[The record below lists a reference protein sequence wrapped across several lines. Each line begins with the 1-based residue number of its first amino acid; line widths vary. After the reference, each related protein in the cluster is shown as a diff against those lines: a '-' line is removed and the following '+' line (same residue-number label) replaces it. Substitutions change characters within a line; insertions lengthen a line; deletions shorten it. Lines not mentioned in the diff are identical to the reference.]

1 MGNNLTKETMIAD
14 ARKSTSCYFWLLV
27 SLNKPLAYGNG
38 FVISFKMRNTG
49 ICISQVLQ
57 CHLEIMFSNKIYIVM
72 SFVRQVTQHCK
83 IMWELIIITIQM
95 SNHQETRLEN
105 SNQFAVSS
113 IKWMSCGIAEIFF
126 QRTRHNTMHSFAI
139 NKMQI
144 FLLSRS
150 MHQILH

>member
-1 MGNNLTKETMIAD
+1 MAMVLWFLLKWET
-14 ARKSTSCYFWLLV
+14 LV
-27 SLNKPLAYGNG
+27 FGCSMMEVL
-38 FVISFKMRNTG
+38 

-72 SFVRQVTQHCK
+72 SFVRQVTQRCK
-83 IMWELIIITIQM
+83 IIWELIMITIQM

-105 SNQFAVSS
+105 SNQFAVCS
-113 IKWMSCGIAEIFF
+113 IKWMRCGIAENFF

-139 NKMQI
+139 NKKQI

-150 MHQILH
+150 LHQIMH